1 MEIII
6 RQENAAYSVV
16 IKWRWHSS
24 GPWGR
29 ERRRLEVN
37 TYPQTHT
44 YIVQREEKLLW
55 WAAIHPL
62 PQYWQELTLAHTHTT
77 EQNASSLITSL
88 CVNRLTHRLDS
99 WVWFLAL
106 VTVKIEAFR
115 IPIVTGQNYLDSSWA
130 CACIHACMSACM
142 SARAIWCGRVAGL
155 GHQHYPAG
163 FHSLQQ
169 CRFWQQI
176 LILVLVFWRKCNF

>member
-1 MEIII
+1 MRLAVISVALMEIII

-88 CVNRLTHRLDS
+88 CVNRLTYRLDS

-130 CACIHACMSACM
+130 CACIHACMSVWYRCTCNM
-142 SARAIWCGRVAGL
+142 VWQSCRPRT
-155 GHQHYPAG
+155 PAL
-163 FHSLQQ
+163 S
-169 CRFWQQI
+169 CR
-176 LILVLVFWRKCNF
+176 LP